1 MKNILGQGI
10 SADGKRTMT
19 KKITDLTNDDPVN
32 VRQEFLDYLAQ
43 IDFKEASKEFELNE
57 NLDET
62 LEEMGFTSES
72 KFRCKELFHQAVRNN
87 TSHLNERLAEL
98 VGQYLPILEAEDL
111 IEILTTKID
120 ELKSAIAAV
129 EEESY
134 LLASGQVSKLSEQYQ
149 ISESVVTAL
158 WNNSSDYDELEQKLQ
173 QTSRPERAPKKSW
186 VEEDMEALNESDFF
200 TNGGTEYIDPQMRAY
215 MKALGHK

>member
-43 IDFKEASKEFELNE
+43 IDSKEASKEFELNE

-62 LEEMGFTSES
+62 LEEMGFTSKSE
-72 KFRCKELFHQAVRNN
+72 FRCKELFHQAVRNN

-98 VGQYLPILEAEDL
+98 VGQYLPILESEDL

-129 EEESY
+129 EEEILS
-134 LLASGQVSKLSEQYQ
+134 ARKRSSIQIVGTVSNFRVGRYR
-149 ISESVVTAL
+149 T
-158 WNNSSDYDELEQKLQ
+158 LE
-173 QTSRPERAPKKSW
+173 
-186 VEEDMEALNESDFF
+186 
-200 TNGGTEYIDPQMRAY
+200 
-215 MKALGHK
+215 

>member
-1 MKNILGQGI
+1 MKIL
-10 SADGKRTMT
+10 T
-19 KKITDLTNDDPVN
+19 KLLRRWVSHPK
-32 VRQEFLDYLAQ
+32 
-43 IDFKEASKEFELNE
+43 
-57 NLDET
+57 
-62 LEEMGFTSES
+62 S